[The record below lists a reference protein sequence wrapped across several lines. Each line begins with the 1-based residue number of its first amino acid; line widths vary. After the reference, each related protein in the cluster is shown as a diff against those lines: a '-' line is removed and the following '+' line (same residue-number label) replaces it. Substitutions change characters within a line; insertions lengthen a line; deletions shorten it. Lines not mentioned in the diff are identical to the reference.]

1 MGFGD
6 LAEPRAY
13 RPPFDQPTA
22 EAPRRALKSKI
33 AQAGVGFQTLDFNRM
48 GENDLAE
55 YDREEQ
61 LQKLLDELYF
71 PTAIIGE
78 DDRKLGS
85 IDSSVNISM
94 HHNGEAVRGNGV
106 ILDLK
111 GPGIDTRRYLLT
123 SAHVV
128 DKWGRVHPDGSI
140 EVQHLNIASEACGTF
155 LQPIRGAVAYDMWLK
170 EHAKDLAIIELAEEP
185 CSAVEGVVPAQYRES
200 RMQKLIE
207 NEEPVQKYGFYPPED
222 VKNAEKPQE
231 FSQID
236 GIHFPF
242 KSYQSDCSV
251 ERLKPELGGD
261 LLIHSCDS
269 QNRGSGSAMI
279 HNGTLIGIHKGAT
292 NTSPVENLA
301 VQFHDENMEFIREFV
316 LNGV

>member
-1 MGFGD
+1 MACVLSGTAKGSSLFRTIEQVSEIAR
-6 LAEPRAY
+6 AE
-13 RPPFDQPTA
+13 
-22 EAPRRALKSKI
+22 
-33 AQAGVGFQTLDFNRM
+33 VGFQTLDLNRV
-48 GENDLAE
+48 GENDSAE
-55 YDREEQ
+55 CDREEQ
-61 LQKLLDELYF
+61 LQNQRDDLYL

-140 EVQHLNIASEACGTF
+140 EVKHLKIASEACGTF
-155 LQPIRGAVAYDMWLK
+155 LDPIRGAVAYDMWLK
-170 EHAKDLAIIELAEEP
+170 EQAKDLAIIELAEEP

-200 RMQKLIE
+200 RMQELIE
-207 NEEPVQKYGFYPPED
+207 NEEPVQKYGFYLPED
-222 VKNAEKPQE
+222 VKNAEKPRE

-236 GIHFPF
+236 GIPFPF

-251 ERLKPELGGD
+251 KRLKPELGGD

-269 QNRGSGSAMI
+269 QNKGSGSAMI
-279 HNGTLIGIHKGAT
+279 HNDVLIGIHRGTTA
-292 NTSPVENLA
+292 TSPVQNVA
-301 VQFHDENMEFIREFV
+301 VQFHDENMEFIRDFIFNRR
-316 LNGV
+316 LGM